1 MKTAT
6 IITAIERIR
15 RINRIIALS
24 AGGVLSLCVLL
35 IIIDVLLRTIG
46 ISFGGAEEISGYVMA
61 AVSSWGMSYA
71 MTECAHVRI
80 DLIRQHL
87 NRPGKALL
95 DLVAIVAMAGVAIIV
110 AFRCIPVLGKSLS
123 NQSKANTVLETPL
136 WIPQTVWL
144 SGWLYF
150 ALCASTL
157 VLLALILLLH
167 RDYDGVDALVGS
179 HSEME
184 LES

>member
-15 RINRIIALS
+15 QINRIIALG

-35 IIIDVLLRTIG
+35 IIVDIVLRTIG

-71 MTECAHVRI
+71 MTERAHVRI

-87 NRPGKALL
+87 NRPGKSLMDLL
-95 DLVAIVAMAGVAIIV
+95 AILAMAGVAIIV
-110 AFRCIPVLGKSLS
+110 AFQCIPVLGKSIS
-123 NQSKANTVLETPL
+123 NLSKANTVLETPL

-157 VLLALILLLH
+157 VFLTVILLLH
-167 RDYDGVDALVGS
+167 RDYDSADALVGS
-179 HSEME
+179 RGEME
-184 LES
+184 LDS